1 MNDTTGVGEGGE
13 VNPTV
18 ASDQDFSQLVLANY
32 SAFLEPATREVGE
45 APTRLVQLVLDQ
57 IPSSK
62 VPSDDEVPSLVERGL
77 EKTRGPRLWKVMAL
91 AASTLLV
98 AGVGGFAVQTLGE
111 TGTPRETDMAS
122 GATGEVAPGIRGN
135 AETERI
141 ERAQVGELAA
151 GLLILDLPAANSEET
166 RDRVSR
172 IWVPDAAPAAAGYS
186 IIFVPETPSGT
197 IESQARTFCSTTG
210 DCIVATIPT
219 DPEADGAAGTSVK
232 ATIDAITNS
241 LQGFEG
247 INLDSDQHW
256 LVERGWSRRRGN
268 ANGPSRYPRCHI
280 FGGRAMRSSGQKRHA
295 VRFVAIGVLL
305 LGATSCASDDESA
318 PTGEA
323 VCKRIT
329 ASD

>member
-62 VPSDDEVPSLVERGL
+62 VSSDDEVPSLVERRL
-77 EKTRGPRLWKVMAL
+77 EKTRGPLLWKVMAL

-98 AGVGGFAVQTLGE
+98 AGVGGFALQTLGE
-111 TGTPRETDMAS
+111 TGTPNESDMAA
-122 GATGEVAPGIRGN
+122 GATDEVVPGLRGN
-135 AETERI
+135 AETEGI
-141 ERAQVGELAA
+141 EGAQVGELAA

-197 IESQARTFCSTTG
+197 IESQARTFCSTPG
-210 DCIVATIPT
+210 NCIVATIPK
-219 DPEADGAAGTSVK
+219 DPEAGDAAGTSVK
-232 ATIDAITNS
+232 ATIDEITNS
-241 LQGFEG
+241 LLGFES
-247 INLDSDQHW
+247 INLDGNQYW
-256 LVERGWSRRRGN
+256 LVDG
-268 ANGPSRYPRCHI
+268 A
-280 FGGRAMRSSGQKRHA
+280 
-295 VRFVAIGVLL
+295 GVDVVEMQTDLP
-305 LGATSCASDDESA
+305 GIRVVTSLKD
-318 PTGEA
+318 
-323 VCKRIT
+323 VQ
-329 ASD
+329 

>member
-1 MNDTTGVGEGGE
+1 MNDTIGVGEGGE

-62 VPSDDEVPSLVERGL
+62 VSSDDEVPSLVERRL

-151 GLLILDLPAANSEET
+151 GLLILDLSAANSEET

-186 IIFVPETPSGT
+186 IIFVPETPNGT

-210 DCIVATIPT
+210 NCIVATIPK
-219 DPEADGAAGTSVK
+219 DPEAGDAAGTSVK
-232 ATIDAITNS
+232 ATIDEITNS
-241 LQGFEG
+241 LLGFES
-247 INLDSDQHW
+247 INLDGNQYW
-256 LVERGWSRRRGN
+256 LVEG
-268 ANGPSRYPRCHI
+268 A
-280 FGGRAMRSSGQKRHA
+280 
-295 VRFVAIGVLL
+295 GVDVVEMQTDLP
-305 LGATSCASDDESA
+305 GIRVVTSLED
-318 PTGEA
+318 
-323 VCKRIT
+323 VQ
-329 ASD
+329 

>member
-32 SAFLEPATREVGE
+32 SAFLGPATHEVGE

-62 VPSDDEVPSLVERGL
+62 MSSGDEVPSLVERRL

-91 AASTLLV
+91 AASTLLIV
-98 AGVGGFAVQTLGE
+98 GVGGFAVQTLGE
-111 TGTPRETDMAS
+111 TGTPSETDMAS
-122 GATGEVAPGIRGN
+122 GATDEVVPGLRGD
-135 AETERI
+135 AGTEGI
-141 ERAQVGELAA
+141 DGAQLGELAA
-151 GLLILDLPAANSEET
+151 GLLILDLPAANSEEA

-172 IWVPDAAPAAAGYS
+172 IWVPDTAPAAAGYS

-197 IESQARTFCSTTG
+197 IESQARTFCTTTG

-219 DPEADGAAGTSVK
+219 DPEVGDAAGTSVK

-241 LQGFEG
+241 LQGFES
-247 INLDSDQHW
+247 INLDGKQYW
-256 LVERGWSRRRGN
+256 LVDG
-268 ANGPSRYPRCHI
+268 A
-280 FGGRAMRSSGQKRHA
+280 
-295 VRFVAIGVLL
+295 GVDVVEMQTDLPGIRVVTS
-305 LGATSCASDDESA
+305 LGD
-318 PTGEA
+318 
-323 VCKRIT
+323 VQ
-329 ASD
+329 